1 MADKPVIV
9 YGRFKAKPG
18 KEDELRQSLIDLIA
32 PTRQEAG
39 CISYEMH
46 QQPQDAAQF
55 MSYEIWRSQTDID
68 QHMQTPYVAA
78 VVARAEEMIELP
90 FELSIWEK
98 LD

>member
-1 MADKPVIV
+1 MADKPVVV

-18 KEDELRQSLIDLIA
+18 KEAELRQALSDLMA

-39 CISYEMH
+39 CISYQMH
-46 QQPQDAAQF
+46 QHAQDSRQF
-55 MSYEIWRSQTDID
+55 MSYEIWRSQADID

-78 VVARAEEMIELP
+78 VVARAEELMELP
-90 FELSIWEK
+90 FELSNWET